1 MQIFD
6 TAIPTDVTLS
16 SYQTTYPAVERHCAG
31 RPYQP
36 HLELAGPIATAQL
49 TTQLQKLDCLKHS
62 VNQLTKQA
70 NNIFQS
76 LLAIRNYILHGSAL
90 PSNANQ
96 RPSIQP
102 LAQSS
107 WHARP
112 WLSHFNWATPISAK
126 KYQSGIFT
134 QSHQLTKLDRAELV
148 NPHKLAQL
156 MLAHPVYTNISILAS
171 THTISLLCEAFVLLC
186 VEQSD
191 NT

>member
-36 HLELAGPIATAQL
+36 HLELADPMATAQL

-76 LLAIRNYILHGSAL
+76 LLAIKNYILHGSAL

-96 RPSIQP
+96 RPSIQT

-112 WLSHFNWATPISAK
+112 WLSHFNWAHPHLCQEIPVWHFYSVSSTD
-126 KYQSGIFT
+126 
-134 QSHQLTKLDRAELV
+134 KLDRAELV

-156 MLAHPVYTNISILAS
+156 MLAHPVYTNITILAS